1 MSDTLFV
8 SGIQENGKNVEDNQ
22 LKRGMMPPLIA
33 AVCAVILVAAG
44 IVGWNAYSGAK
55 LAEAEEACAAAA
67 DTVRNNANEYNAL
80 LNGDAA
86 DAAAVKAEQVEDSKT
101 AEHRLR
107 LLEHVVDSYGDQPPE
122 RIRYLLFAPKNG
134 VCDYDRIR
142 LKDRR
147 KIING
152 PIGSVCDYL

>member
-1 MSDTLFV
+1 MARMLGV
-8 SGIQENGKNVEDNQ
+8 SV
-22 LKRGMMPPLIA
+22 RM
-33 AVCAVILVAAG
+33 LVS
-44 IVGWNAYSGAK
+44 WK
-55 LAEAEEACAAAA
+55 
-67 DTVRNNANEYNAL
+67 T
-80 LNGDAA
+80 GDSA
-86 DAAAVKAEQVEDSKT
+86 SKT

-107 LLEHVVDSYGDQPPE
+107 LLGRAVDSYGDQPPE